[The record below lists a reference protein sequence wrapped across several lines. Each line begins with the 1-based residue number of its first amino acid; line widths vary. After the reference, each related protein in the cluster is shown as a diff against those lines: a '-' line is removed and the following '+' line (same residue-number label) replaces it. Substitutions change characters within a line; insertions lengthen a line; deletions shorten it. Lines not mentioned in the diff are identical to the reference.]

1 MNEFTDKYIKNDKI
15 NAFDMTTKEYTYM
28 MPQSEVVRIN

>member
-1 MNEFTDKYIKNDKI
+1 MNELTDKYITKP